1 MEPEKRWLLLFPA
14 VLIYSRRH
22 RFVDEA
28 GHPAM
33 ACPSGAAIRCFGTSR
48 RVGRIMA

>member
-22 RFVDEA
+22 RFCGRGHLS

-33 ACPSGAAIRCFGTSR
+33 VVAMMYPDGEKGEN
-48 RVGRIMA
+48 